1 MSPFDVREEVINVV
15 LAQLLDQRGLL
26 SVPESIRRSVVGRG
40 RRLPDVTLA
49 DLWGVRIVIEGRI
62 GDTQAVRNA
71 LLRTASGRVE
81 EGISPICLAVMYPPA
96 LRKVASLAGLRRA
109 LERTPVLVRVV
120 SEGSDGDWAETTVD
134 GLTDLLR
141 RSYEL
146 LVGED
151 VVAGAVEDLGQSI
164 DAASEIMAAARATPA
179 RLRTLL
185 GIPEEM
191 ETPTEDEE
199 ED

>member
-1 MSPFDVREEVINVV
+1 MTPFEVREEVINVV
-15 LAQLLDQRGLL
+15 LADLLSERGLL
-26 SVPESIRRSVVGRG
+26 SVPESIRRSVTGRG
-40 RRLPDVTLA
+40 RRLPDVTIA
-49 DLWGVRIVIEGRI
+49 DLWGVRTVIEGRI
-62 GDTQAVRNA
+62 GDDQAVRDA

-96 LRKVASLAGLRRA
+96 LRKITSLAGLRRA
-109 LERTPVLVRVV
+109 LERTPVLVRVI

-151 VVAGAVEDLGQSI
+151 VVATAVEDLGQAI
-164 DAASEIMAAARATPA
+164 DAASESIAAARATPV

-185 GIPEEM
+185 GIPEE
-191 ETPTEDEE
+191 TGKPAEDEE